1 MFTPYIAYRLD
12 TSVAEGRPLDHLLAV
27 TVDPQSAP
35 LQTLSPLVNNVSRVM
50 EQAGSLIQLQSDQ
63 PLVRE
68 VEDAEPV
75 GS

>member
-1 MFTPYIAYRLD
+1 MFTPHRLD

-35 LQTLSPLVNNVSRVM
+35 LQTPSPLVNDVSRVM

-68 VEDAEPV
+68 VEDGEPV
-75 GS
+75 GGRA